1 MDQLNKHA
9 PIKSKIVR
17 ANNAPYMNK
26 MLAKAVMTRSTCN
39 KYLKLP
45 TDINNAAYKKHM
57 NYCIKLFKTEKK
69 KYYNFDNTSITDN
82 KKVWKTVKP
91 CFIR

>member
-26 MLAKAVMTRSTCN
+26 MLAKGQNYA
-39 KYLKLP
+39 
-45 TDINNAAYKKHM
+45 INILN
-57 NYCIKLFKTEKK
+57 CQLI
-69 KYYNFDNTSITDN
+69 
-82 KKVWKTVKP
+82 
-91 CFIR
+91 